1 MGAHE
6 QIPEGPKV
14 GAILE
19 FLDENVSAVD
29 FSGNVFYLECEALL
43 LSFADKIF
51 SEIEMFEDF
60 FLGPVKAC
68 AAVVV
73 HNGG

>member
-29 FSGNVFYLECEALL
+29 FSGNVFYLDCEVLL
-43 LSFADKIF
+43 LAFADNFF
-51 SEIEMFEDF
+51 SQIEMFKPF
-60 FLGPVKAC
+60 VV
-68 AAVVV
+68 AVFSQS
-73 HNGG
+73 